1 MRMSVVDIMMVCKGE
16 EGVANVCIRIVQV
29 LFDARV
35 QLVDIKLGRCFL
47 SIRQLVQTLEHVW
60 VHILVVCADVRI
72 QDTAH
77 FLHMGVYML
86 LVVVMY
92 RALMR

>member
-1 MRMSVVDIMMVCKGE
+1 MVDIMMVCKGE
-16 EGVANVCIRIVQV
+16 EGVANVCISIVQV

-35 QLVDIKLGRCFL
+35 QLVDVELGRRCM
-47 SIRQLVQTLEHVW
+47 SIRQLVQTLEYVW

-72 QDTAH
+72 KDTAH
-77 FLHMGVYML
+77 FLHMRVYML